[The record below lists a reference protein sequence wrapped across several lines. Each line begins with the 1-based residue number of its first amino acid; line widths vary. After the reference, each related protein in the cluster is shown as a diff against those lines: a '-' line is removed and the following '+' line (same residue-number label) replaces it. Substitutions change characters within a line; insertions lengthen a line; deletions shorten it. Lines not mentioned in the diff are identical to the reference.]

1 MCNVLS
7 IHCRSSS
14 VSAMIAV
21 SSANIRRAKRISLH
35 FTPKL
40 SCFIS
45 SIRPL
50 MKRLNNVGGSRHPC
64 LDVTGNGSVTVSLTL
79 TQYSVSLY
87 RHFIRSRNF
96 PLIP

>member
-14 VSAMIAV
+14 VSAMIAM
-21 SSANIRRAKRISLH
+21 SSANIRRAKRISSH

-45 SIRPL
+45 SISRPL
-50 MKRLNNVGGSRHPC
+50 MKRLNNVGETP
-64 LDVTGNGSVTVSLTL
+64 DVTGNGSVTVSLTL